1 MLGSLHQI
9 QDMNKPS
16 TWTKNFQIWQAYFIW
31 LAYGILC
38 QASTENILFWEDK
51 KLMNKINFNIYIL
64 LFQSMLPFKSNSS
77 LESTP
82 HILHIQDIKRKWY
95 SWITKVS
102 HEMQFCPVATSML
115 KEEMM
120 KLRI

>member
-1 MLGSLHQI
+1 
-9 QDMNKPS
+9 
-16 TWTKNFQIWQAYFIW
+16 
-31 LAYGILC
+31 
-38 QASTENILFWEDK
+38 
-51 KLMNKINFNIYIL
+51 MNKINFNIYIL